1 MHIKTYKDGKILLP
15 LDIRK
20 KYNIGDNSELII
32 TECEDGIKISTRL
45 MLLNKIRQ
53 ALAKINVQEELDSF
67 RKEEFAL
74 EKL

>member
-15 LDIRK
+15 LHIRK
-20 KYNIGDNSELII
+20 KYNIGDNSKLII

-53 ALAKINVQEELDSF
+53 ELAKINVQAELDSF
-67 RKEEFAL
+67 RKEEFH
-74 EKL
+74 